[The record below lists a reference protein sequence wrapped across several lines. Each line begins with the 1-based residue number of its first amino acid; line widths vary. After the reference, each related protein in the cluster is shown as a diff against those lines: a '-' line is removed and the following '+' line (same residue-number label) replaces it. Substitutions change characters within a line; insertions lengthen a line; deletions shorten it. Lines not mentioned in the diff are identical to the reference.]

1 MTRMAG
7 KKKTVSNLERRLGEE
22 EYKRIGQ
29 EGLQGGI
36 DVEGMGGS
44 GQDRYSAAEVISEF
58 RNSGRK
64 VDEGPNS
71 SVAYFQGLVND
82 GKKFNVKA
90 TDFLK
95 AYNVKFPDKA
105 VGKPTPDIA
114 EVKEPK
120 PSAPV
125 ASAPESAATQV
136 TAETRGNKSPVQ
148 TGTTTGND
156 SPVQS
161 STGRQSPNVNT
172 GGGDSNIAMGRGTI
186 DNSVDNSRYYGGN
199 TRIFNKT
206 GSTDNSSPT
215 NIYAPRADYSTDY
228 SDATMAGFFKP
239 DDSPSASQKFM
250 DFYKDGLKGEA
261 DDFSDAMYNT
271 KRNYADNLAMVDYQT
286 SADRMNQIKQGLFDR
301 AELNRLG
308 SQPSAAAA
316 NKGLKVGKLPEL
328 VEDET
333 DEIYGS
339 FA

>member
-7 KKKTVSNLERRLGEE
+7 KKKVSNLEKRLGEE
-22 EYKRIGQ
+22 EYNRIGQ
-29 EGLQGGI
+29 EGLQGNI
-36 DVEGMGGS
+36 NVDGMGGS
-44 GQDRYSAAEVISEF
+44 GQGRYSAAEVKSEF

-64 VDEGPNS
+64 VDEGPDS

-82 GKKFNVKA
+82 GEKFNVKA

-95 AYNVKFPDKA
+95 GYNVKFPDKT
-105 VGKPTPDIA
+105 VGKSLADNDGG
-114 EVKEPK
+114 KEPK
-120 PSAPV
+120 PSSPV
-125 ASAPESAATQV
+125 ASKPEIG
-136 TAETRGNKSPVQ
+136 TA
-148 TGTTTGND
+148 TGNN

-161 STGRQSPNVNT
+161 STGNKSPNVNT

-186 DNSVDNSRYYGGN
+186 DNSVDNSRYYGGS

-206 GSTDNSSPT
+206 GGADNSSST
-215 NIYAPRADYSTDY
+215 DIYAPRADYSTDY

-239 DDSPSASQKFM
+239 DDSPSASQQFM

-261 DDFSDAMYNT
+261 DDFSDSMYKT
-271 KRNYADNLAMVDYQT
+271 KRNYADNLAMVDFQR
-286 SADRMNQIKQGLFDR
+286 SSDRMNQIRQGLLDR
-301 AELNRLG
+301 AELNRLQ

-328 VEDET
+328 VPDET